1 MKSSKIGFLI
11 LLIGLSFVLSACS
24 LSLNSN
30 SSNPTSAGPDLGGVF
45 LSLDGGV
52 SFRQQASVPSISG
65 MPGSI
70 SSLNVR
76 SLVLDPSDSAAVY
89 LASYNQGLYY
99 SYNISTGWNEVKTFP
114 KVTVNSLAIN
124 PDNKCDIYATF
135 SNRLYR
141 SIDCTRTWKQIYL
154 DSDPT
159 SVFTA
164 LVIDFYNP
172 DNIYLGTSQGDILKS
187 IDSGASWR
195 VLKRLD
201 TGIAKLALSP
211 KDSRQVYV
219 VTKTAKLYTF
229 LTNTNTNPNNSANI
243 EANFAVD
250 NWTDLNIVLKD
261 LQVGDNYRGFVII
274 PSDGSMF
281 LTTDHVI
288 ARSPDHGITWE
299 KLPLLPSEKDSII
312 RTMAVNP
319 LDSKQIYYAT
329 NLTFFRSIDGGATW
343 SNKKLPTSRGAS
355 FITIDY
361 KNPSNIYLGVNE
373 IGN

>member
-1 MKSSKIGFLI
+1 M
-11 LLIGLSFVLSACS
+11 
-24 LSLNSN
+24 
-30 SSNPTSAGPDLGGVF
+30 
-45 LSLDGGV
+45 
-52 SFRQQASVPSISG
+52 
-65 MPGSI
+65 
-70 SSLNVR
+70 
-76 SLVLDPSDSAAVY
+76 
-89 LASYNQGLYY
+89 
-99 SYNISTGWNEVKTFP
+99 
-114 KVTVNSLAIN
+114 
-124 PDNKCDIYATF
+124 
-135 SNRLYR
+135 
-141 SIDCTRTWKQIYL
+141 
-154 DSDPT
+154 
-159 SVFTA
+159 
-164 LVIDFYNP
+164 
-172 DNIYLGTSQGDILKS
+172 
-187 IDSGASWR
+187 
-195 VLKRLD
+195 
-201 TGIAKLALSP
+201 SP
-211 KDSRQVYV
+211 KDSRQVYA

-261 LQVGDNYRGFVII
+261 LQIGDNYRGFVII

-299 KLPLLPSEKDSII
+299 KLNLLPSEKDSII

-343 SNKKLPTSRGAS
+343 SNKKLPTSRGAL